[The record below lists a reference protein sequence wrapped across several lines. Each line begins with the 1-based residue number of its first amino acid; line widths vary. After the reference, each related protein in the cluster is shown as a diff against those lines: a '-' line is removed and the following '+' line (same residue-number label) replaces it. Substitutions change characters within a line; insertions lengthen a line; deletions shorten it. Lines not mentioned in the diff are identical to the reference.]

1 MKTFMPNE
9 QKAHEER
16 KWYVVDMKDQVL
28 GRAASHIASV
38 LRGKNKPEF
47 TPFLDCGDFVVV
59 INVEQLSLTGRK
71 LDDKL
76 YRKHTGRPGGL
87 RTRTARQMIETK
99 PEDVLLLAVK
109 GMLPKGSLG
118 RDMIRKLKVYAGPEH
133 PHQAQQPQA
142 LEIKG

>member
-9 QKAHEER
+9 QNAQQER

-28 GRAASHIASV
+28 GRAAAHIASV

-47 TPFLDCGDFVVV
+47 TPFIDCGDFVVV
-59 INVEQLSLTGRK
+59 INVEHLKLTGRK
-71 LDDKL
+71 LDRKL

-87 RTRTARQMIETK
+87 RTRTARQMLETK
-99 PEDVLLLAVK
+99 PEDVLLLAIK
-109 GMLPKGSLG
+109 GMLPKNSIG
-118 RDMIRKLKVYAGPEH
+118 RQMIRKLKVYTGPEH
-133 PHQAQQPQA
+133 PHQAQQPQN

>member
-99 PEDVLLLAVK
+99 PEEVLLLAVK

>member
-9 QKAHEER
+9 RNAQQER

-47 TPFLDCGDFVVV
+47 TPFIDCGDFVVV
-59 INVEQLSLTGRK
+59 INADQLKLTGRK
-71 LDDKL
+71 MDQKL
-76 YRKHTGRPGGL
+76 YHRHTGYPGGL
-87 RTRTARQMIETK
+87 RTMNAREMLEKK
-99 PEDVLLLAVK
+99 PQDVVLLAVK
-109 GMLPKGSLG
+109 RMLPKGAIG
-118 RDMIRKLKVYAGPEH
+118 RQMIKKLKIYSGSEH
-133 PHQAQQPQA
+133 PHQAQQPQT